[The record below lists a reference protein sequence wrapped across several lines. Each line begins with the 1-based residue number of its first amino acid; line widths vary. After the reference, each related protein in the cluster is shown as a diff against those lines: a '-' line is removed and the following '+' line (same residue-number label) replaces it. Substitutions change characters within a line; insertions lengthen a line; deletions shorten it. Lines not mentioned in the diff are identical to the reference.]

1 MDKFIAQFDFE
12 PISKDSDRV
21 RSDCNSIM
29 FDNRG
34 DIDALID
41 GVFPIKAG
49 DAPLVLGN
57 EHEGHIEQTFRIT
70 FQTVGDSAGGGL
82 TKLIV
87 ISRKYVSK
95 IKK

>member
-21 RSDCNSIM
+21 RSKCNSIM

-34 DIDALID
+34 NVDGLID

-70 FQTVGDSAGGGL
+70 FPIPAAGFPGGAIP
-82 TKLIV
+82 LIIV
-87 ISRKYVSK
+87 SRKYVK
-95 IKK
+95 IIKK